1 MVRLNLGRTIQKKA
15 ANAGPAKHQ
24 TRQKKAR

>member
-24 TRQKKAR
+24 TRQF